1 MEQPDTNLRYG
12 RRMRPWTRPR
22 RALDTQSRAYWRGR
36 IDLNSL
42 VIIYLLR
49 NILGWDDEMKSLI
62 DDALEM
68 HAMEKST
75 KETLGTPEDL
85 ELAQIV
91 EKLKVNITI
100 VGCGGGGSNTV
111 NRLHQWGVFGAE
123 IVAANTDAKHL
134 LHVHS
139 PHKVLLGRTLTRG
152 LGAGALPEVG
162 EKAAAESEDELKQYV
177 KGSSIVFVTAGM
189 GGGTGTGSAPVVARM
204 AREAGALTIG
214 IVTLPFKAEG
224 RVRWE
229 NAMKGL
235 ERLKMNCDTTAVI
248 PNDKLLELVPKLP
261 LDAAFR
267 VADEVLMESIKG
279 LTEIITKPGL
289 VNLDFNDV
297 MTIMKNGGVALIGM
311 GEATNKSTGKGDRID
326 SAAMQALESPLLGK
340 IDLSTARGALIRV
353 TGGLDMTV
361 SEAEKAAELVNARIN
376 PNARIIWG
384 CSVDPALAG
393 LVRIMVVLTGVKTP
407 DLMPKEWIEPSSK
420 HGVEFV
426 R

>member
-1 MEQPDTNLRYG
+1 
-12 RRMRPWTRPR
+12 
-22 RALDTQSRAYWRGR
+22 
-36 IDLNSL
+36 
-42 VIIYLLR
+42 
-49 NILGWDDEMKSLI
+49 MKSLI
-62 DDALEM
+62 DDALEL
-68 HAMEKST
+68 HALEKST
-75 KETLGTPEDL
+75 KEAMGTPEDE
-85 ELAQIV
+85 ELAKIV

-111 NRLHQWGVFGAE
+111 NRLQQSGIFGAD

-134 LHVHS
+134 LHIHS
-139 PHKVLLGRTLTRG
+139 PHKILLGKTLTRG

-162 EKAAAESEDELKQYV
+162 EKAAMESEEDLKQYV
-177 KGSSIVFVTAGM
+177 KGSNIVFVTAGM

-204 AREAGALTIG
+204 ARESGALTIG
-214 IVTLPFKAEG
+214 IVTMPFKAEG
-224 RVRWE
+224 RIRME
-229 NAMKGL
+229 NAIRGL
-235 ERLKMNCDTTAVI
+235 DRLKMNCDTTAVI
-248 PNDKLLELVPKLP
+248 SNDKLLELVPKLP

-311 GEATNKSTGKGDRID
+311 GEADNKTSSRGDRVD
-326 SAAMQALESPLLGK
+326 SAVRQALESPLLGD

-353 TGGLDMTV
+353 TGGTDMTV
-361 SEAEKAAELVNARIN
+361 TEAEKAAELVNAKIN

-384 CSVDPALAG
+384 CSVDPAMDG
-393 LVRIMVVLTGVKTP
+393 LMRVMLVLTGVKSPQLLSP
-407 DLMPKEWIEPSSK
+407 DPQNTAK